1 MRHLHGASTPLNC
14 ACTANGDRA
23 RFLFTRDVRPPSWK
37 LAPRRGVAALPMHDS
52 KPERRRYIRSRADL
66 EFQLARIT
74 LALSR
79 APMARRADVGE
90 WFDEAACALLEH
102 AAPEHRDYLQERV
115 AGIRDTFFHDA
126 APPREPGADAPRRL
140 H

>member
-1 MRHLHGASTPLNC
+1 
-14 ACTANGDRA
+14 
-23 RFLFTRDVRPPSWK
+23 
-37 LAPRRGVAALPMHDS
+37 MHDPM
-52 KPERRRYIRSRADL
+52 PERRRHIRSRAEL

-90 WFDEAACALLEH
+90 WFDEAAGALLEH
-102 AAPEHRDYLQERV
+102 AAPEHREYLEERM
-115 AGIRDTFFHDA
+115 ADIRSTFFHDA
-126 APPREPGADAPRRL
+126 MPPAADAPGNRL